1 MVSCGLSPCL
11 QDVRSERGNDV
22 VIILVGNKTAPVIVF
37 DVEMLAFQSVVFL
50 SLLLPTPQSVA
61 QSPLPLC
68 LLAKTFSF
76 WLTHFFVAGLLT

>member
-1 MVSCGLSPCL
+1 MVSCGLSPCV

-37 DVEMLAFQSVVFL
+37 DVEMLAFQSVDFL
-50 SLLLPTPQSVA
+50 LLLLPTAQSVT
-61 QSPLPLC
+61 QSPLPLL

-76 WLTHFFVAGLLT
+76 FVDGLLT